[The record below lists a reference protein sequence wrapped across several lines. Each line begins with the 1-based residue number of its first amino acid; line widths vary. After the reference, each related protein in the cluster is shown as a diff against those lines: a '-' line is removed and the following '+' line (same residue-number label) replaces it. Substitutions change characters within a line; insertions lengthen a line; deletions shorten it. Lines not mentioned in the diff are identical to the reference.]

1 MNDLNIVHGV
11 IVRPEGCF
19 QGNIEIRGGKII
31 RVCPVQEPVNPARDT
46 VDASGLLVFPG
57 LIDSHVHI
65 RGGRFSYRE
74 DFASG
79 TMAAAAGGVTTIV
92 EMPVA
97 LPPAS
102 RKEDFAARVQEAAPQ
117 VYVDYA
123 MYGGAGSDNLEEIP
137 CLAKAGAMAFKTFL
151 MPPVPGREAQRHFLL
166 PALSLRLLKRE
177 STVPPRKM

>member
-1 MNDLNIVHGV
+1 MGKRRPRPWIHISGTIKINALSSRQEEEMAMNDLNIVHGV

-31 RVCPVQEPVNPARDT
+31 RVCPDQEPVNPARDT

-102 RKEDFAARVQEAAPQ
+102 RKEDFVVTVAV
-117 VYVDYA
+117 
-123 MYGGAGSDNLEEIP
+123 G
-137 CLAKAGAMAFKTFL
+137 
-151 MPPVPGREAQRHFLL
+151 
-166 PALSLRLLKRE
+166 ALSSSSPRPGVMTLNFKIKKRKE
-177 STVPPRKM
+177 K